1 MMTWYDD
8 AVRTIIDLPDDQLE
22 ALADL
27 CRREG
32 VSRAEAIRQAIA
44 HYMQSRRTADGGPAF
59 GLWRTRPIDGLAY
72 ERRLRDEW
80 ERGSRV
86 PAGRSGRRR

>member
-1 MMTWYDD
+1 MTFM
-8 AVRTIIDLPDDQLE
+8 RTIIVLPPDQLE

-32 VSRAEAIRQAIA
+32 ISRAEAIRQAVA
-44 HYMQSRRTADGGPAF
+44 YYLNSRRPASGSRAF
-59 GLWRTRPIDGLAY
+59 GLWRDRPIDGLEY

-80 ERGSRV
+80 DERSRSA
-86 PAGRSGRRR
+86 AGRKAGRRS